1 MPVTVTLAQIAK
13 FAQVQRPSVSNWR
26 RRHGDFP
33 RPVGGSAAQPLF
45 DAEQV
50 AQWLDQRPNSLP
62 QQRSAT
68 YGELFREGLRRGPA
82 VGTHFADADA
92 RVRAGLAVAA
102 LRHLYGRPLPPSE
115 EQLRATAEA
124 AEAQHVDLTG
134 VFQPLREHPAV
145 ALSQLADVER
155 LLGQLGAPAA
165 AEAII
170 ESAAGTWWAAPTQTP
185 TAISDLALQIASEL
199 LGESGELAVADLAAG
214 TGAFLATVAS
224 RGRAR
229 TARFA
234 ETDPAAVELMR
245 LRLLCHGLRDVAP
258 YEDGAGADVVFV
270 DPPFQS
276 GEHEQQQDHPLS
288 WAARVV
294 ECLDDD
300 AVGFA
305 VVPQWTLTRTAT
317 ATRLPVTWVREQL
330 VRRGCVRAII
340 QLPRHVHP
348 HLGGADLVL
357 LVLAAD
363 TGDTTR
369 PVVVCDADRVRA
381 RAGENWI
388 QHTAELVCG
397 SPTGRDAR
405 LCREVPASEL
415 LAGRTLLPAH
425 LLTPQAA
432 PQDHLL
438 DAVRART
445 VAIAAFTTAVDAVST
460 LDRIDITP
468 RQARTTYRSIGELIR
483 GRQLI
488 RLPGHRIPA
497 GQLTRQGQRVLGRE
511 ELLGHLPVGA
521 RRIELAALGQYN
533 AAAVT
538 EPGDVI
544 VLTGDQL
551 RAIVDEQ
558 GGSVLLTPVQGLRI
572 PGHVKHSSLHRDEP
586 QQAWIGPYALAS
598 LMIADRNIARGDRR
612 AGLDHLDV
620 PVLSPT
626 ELQQLDLAAQEL
638 TELVEQAQQQANGL
652 DAARRR
658 LATGVAAGAFS
669 LRMKPSTTK

>member
-1 MPVTVTLAQIAK
+1 MPVTVTMAQIAK

-33 RPVGGSAAQPLF
+33 RPIGGSATQPLF

-50 AQWLDQRPNSLP
+50 AQWLDQRPTSLP

-82 VGTHFADADA
+82 VGTHSADADADA

-102 LRHLYGRPLPPSE
+102 LRHLHGRPLPTSE

-134 VFQPLREHPAV
+134 VFQPVREHPAV
-145 ALSQLADVER
+145 ALSQLAEVER
-155 LLGQLGAPAA
+155 LIGQLGAPAA

-170 ESAAGTWWAAPTQTP
+170 ESAGGTWWAAPTQTP
-185 TAISDLALQIASEL
+185 TAISDLAIHIASEL

-214 TGAFLATVAS
+214 SGAFLATAAS

-229 TARFA
+229 TARYA

-258 YEDGAGADVVFV
+258 HDGRASADVVFA

-288 WAARVV
+288 WAASVV

-317 ATRLPVTWVREQL
+317 ATRLPVTWSREQL

-348 HLGGADLVL
+348 YLGGADLVL

-369 PVVVCDADRVRA
+369 QVVVCDADRVRA
-381 RAGENWI
+381 RVGATWT

-397 SPTGRDAR
+397 SATRDAR

-445 VAIAAFTTAVDAVST
+445 TAIATFTAAVDAVSA

-468 RQARTTYRSIGELIR
+468 
-483 GRQLI
+483 GR
-488 RLPGHRIPA
+488 
-497 GQLTRQGQRVLGRE
+497 RE
-511 ELLGHLPVGA
+511 PCT
-521 RRIELAALGQYN
+521 AA
-533 AAAVT
+533 
-538 EPGDVI
+538 
-544 VLTGDQL
+544 
-551 RAIVDEQ
+551 
-558 GGSVLLTPVQGLRI
+558 SV
-572 PGHVKHSSLHRDEP
+572 
-586 QQAWIGPYALAS
+586 
-598 LMIADRNIARGDRR
+598 N
-612 AGLDHLDV
+612 
-620 PVLSPT
+620 
-626 ELQQLDLAAQEL
+626 
-638 TELVEQAQQQANGL
+638 
-652 DAARRR
+652 
-658 LATGVAAGAFS
+658 
-669 LRMKPSTTK
+669 